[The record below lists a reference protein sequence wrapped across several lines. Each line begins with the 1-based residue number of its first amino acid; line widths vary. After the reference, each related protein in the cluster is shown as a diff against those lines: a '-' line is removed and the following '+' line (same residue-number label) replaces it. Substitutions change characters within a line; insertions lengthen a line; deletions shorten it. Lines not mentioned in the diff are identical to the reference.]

1 MSESSAAAPSPLY
14 LTWDWD
20 RSLTVAKSSRTRF
33 YSAAER
39 TPAQAQADRATPACR
54 GHCRIHPDRAA
65 CTDANKSQ
73 LRRLLLRVT
82 PRRGLKQDRQPAGGS
97 CGVVRARLRYDGRV
111 FGRVTCPCPCPGVV
125 EPTRHSNGLRS
136 EAPVRQLAWLS
147 RSGSRDKKKKKN
159 FAMQRDILSFRV
171 SRRWNHAASLAPI
184 WSSVRLSHIQ
194 RWYTPDTYSTEY
206 RSGCSGSELDIQ
218 RQ

>member
-39 TPAQAQADRATPACR
+39 TPAQAQADRATPGCR
-54 GHCRIHPDRAA
+54 GHSTAGSIQIEQHAQTP
-65 CTDANKSQ
+65 DANKSQ

-111 FGRVTCPCPCPGVV
+111 FGRVTCPCPCPCPGVV
-125 EPTRHSNGLRS
+125 ESTRHSNGLRS
-136 EAPVRQLAWLS
+136 EAPVRQLAWL
-147 RSGSRDKKKKKN
+147 RQ
-159 FAMQRDILSFRV
+159 QR
-171 SRRWNHAASLAPI
+171 
-184 WSSVRLSHIQ
+184 
-194 RWYTPDTYSTEY
+194 
-206 RSGCSGSELDIQ
+206 
-218 RQ
+218 